1 MYYITIRQR
10 GKPRR
15 RGENP
20 MGFRDSDSLLHSL
33 SSGLWAPQDSLE
45 CPFLFLLSFLS
56 GHSETPAE
64 NRRRFFYK
72 RIAQTGDIY
81 YCFTISLTVTVNTTS
96 CPANSGT

>member
-33 SSGLWAPQDSLE
+33 SSGLWGIRKHRRKTAGV
-45 CPFLFLLSFLS
+45 FLQKKSPKWAIFIIVLLF
-56 GHSETPAE
+56 H
-64 NRRRFFYK
+64 
-72 RIAQTGDIY
+72 
-81 YCFTISLTVTVNTTS
+81 
-96 CPANSGT
+96 

>member
-10 GKPRR
+10 GKPQR

-64 NRRRFFYK
+64 NRRRFFIIK
-72 RIAQTGDIY
+72 NRPNGRFFIIVLL
-81 YCFTISLTVTVNTTS
+81 FH
-96 CPANSGT
+96 